1 MRAMSAGFLLLIF
14 SANVDAQRW
23 VVSQDLL
30 RERVIGLLDLPEIV
44 GRHEDCPS
52 ASKPTPRFSTP
63 STGQRPVGQAYLR
76 RFADR
81 SCGLFFKRRTGPDE
95 ELPYEESGYEVRA
108 AVVHQRR
115 GNWFRIAIPNGSAWI
130 ERSDTSDFLPYPE
143 LLTERLAYLKGS
155 WEGELRDAAG
165 ARVVRRVPA
174 QWNEVLGD
182 QIQIEVLGT
191 TQQGDQTWL
200 HVRLVTDLLC
210 GNEKVSLFPPA
221 EGWVPAYRPDGTTT
235 AWFYSRGC

>member
-1 MRAMSAGFLLLIF
+1 
-14 SANVDAQRW
+14 
-23 VVSQDLL
+23 
-30 RERVIGLLDLPEIV
+30 
-44 GRHEDCPS
+44 
-52 ASKPTPRFSTP
+52 
-63 STGQRPVGQAYLR
+63 
-76 RFADR
+76 
-81 SCGLFFKRRTGPDE
+81 
-95 ELPYEESGYEVRA
+95 
-108 AVVHQRR
+108 
-115 GNWFRIAIPNGSAWI
+115 
-130 ERSDTSDFLPYPE
+130 
-143 LLTERLAYLKGS
+143 
-155 WEGELRDAAG
+155 
-165 ARVVRRVPA
+165 VPA